1 MSFFEK
7 IKAGLKKTKE
17 NTAANINA
25 VFATFRTVDEELLSD
40 LEDALI
46 LADIG
51 AYTASE
57 AIDELRK
64 QSKLQNLQTKEA
76 VIDCLA
82 KILADKMAPNDG
94 LRLDTK
100 PSVILMVGVNGV
112 GKTTSIG
119 KIGAKLT
126 AQGKKVLF
134 AAADTFRAAAADQL
148 SIWAQ
153 RAGADIVRHS
163 EGADPSAVIFDA
175 LTAAKARGVDV
186 VICDTAGRL
195 HNKQNLMNE
204 LEKMRRV
211 IDRELPGASVET
223 LLVLDATT
231 GQNAISQ
238 AEGFNSVT
246 GLTGLVLT
254 KLDGTAKGGIAIHV
268 SSAMKVPVKF
278 IGVGEQADDLL
289 EFNALEF
296 TRAFF
301 DGRKPGE
308 IRPVSIVTDFICYPE
323 GSVLISCGNTKV
335 ICNAT
340 VEDTVPPFLQGKG
353 RGWVTAEYNMLPRAT
368 ATRTPRDISKLK
380 LNGRAAEIQRLIGR
394 ALRSV
399 VDLEALGE
407 RCITVDC
414 DVIQADGGTR
424 CASITGAFCALV
436 LALDKLKKQGVL
448 NCMPLYSYVAAVS
461 VGIVNDEPACDLDY
475 VEDSGGQVDFNF
487 IMDDEGN
494 IIELQ
499 GTGEERPFSKKEL
512 DDMYLLAQNG
522 IRQLVAAQKQ
532 AVGHLF
538 R

>member
-1 MSFFEK
+1 MSFFDK

-17 NTAANINA
+17 STAANINA
-25 VFATFRTVDEELLSD
+25 VFATFRTVDEDLLSD

-51 AYTASE
+51 AYVAAD
-57 AIDELRK
+57 AIEELRK

-82 KILADKMAPNDG
+82 KILAEKMAPNNG
-94 LRLDTK
+94 LQLNTK

-148 SIWAQ
+148 TIWAQ
-153 RAGADIVRHS
+153 RAGADIVRHA

-175 LTAAKARGVDV
+175 ITAAKARGCDV

-211 IDRELPGASVET
+211 INRELPEASVET

-246 GLTGLVLT
+246 GLTGLVIT

-268 SSAMKVPVKF
+268 SSSMQVPVKY
-278 IGVGEQADDLL
+278 IGVGEQVDDLL
-289 EFNALEF
+289 EFDALDF

-301 DGRKPGE
+301 DEKE
-308 IRPVSIVTDFICYPE
+308 
-323 GSVLISCGNTKV
+323 
-335 ICNAT
+335 
-340 VEDTVPPFLQGKG
+340 
-353 RGWVTAEYNMLPRAT
+353 AE
-368 ATRTPRDISKLK
+368 
-380 LNGRAAEIQRLIGR
+380 
-394 ALRSV
+394 
-399 VDLEALGE
+399 
-407 RCITVDC
+407 
-414 DVIQADGGTR
+414 
-424 CASITGAFCALV
+424 
-436 LALDKLKKQGVL
+436 
-448 NCMPLYSYVAAVS
+448 
-461 VGIVNDEPACDLDY
+461 
-475 VEDSGGQVDFNF
+475 
-487 IMDDEGN
+487 
-494 IIELQ
+494 
-499 GTGEERPFSKKEL
+499 
-512 DDMYLLAQNG
+512 
-522 IRQLVAAQKQ
+522 
-532 AVGHLF
+532 
-538 R
+538 

>member
-1 MSFFEK
+1 MSFFDK

-25 VFATFRTVDEELLSD
+25 VFATFRTVDEDLLSD

-51 AYTASE
+51 AYVAAD
-57 AIDELRK
+57 AIEELRK

-82 KILADKMAPNDG
+82 KILAGKMAPNNG
-94 LRLDTK
+94 LQLNTK

-126 AQGKKVLF
+126 AEGKKVLF

-148 SIWAQ
+148 TIWAQ
-153 RAGADIVRHS
+153 RANADIVRHA

-175 LTAAKARGVDV
+175 ITAAKARGCDV

-211 IDRELPGASVET
+211 ISRALPDASVET

-246 GLTGLVLT
+246 GLTGLVIT

-268 SSAMKVPVKF
+268 SSSMQVPVKY
-278 IGVGEQADDLL
+278 IGVGEQVDDLL
-289 EFNALEF
+289 EFDALDF

-301 DGRKPGE
+301 DQKE
-308 IRPVSIVTDFICYPE
+308 
-323 GSVLISCGNTKV
+323 
-335 ICNAT
+335 
-340 VEDTVPPFLQGKG
+340 
-353 RGWVTAEYNMLPRAT
+353 
-368 ATRTPRDISKLK
+368 
-380 LNGRAAEIQRLIGR
+380 
-394 ALRSV
+394 
-399 VDLEALGE
+399 EA
-407 RCITVDC
+407 
-414 DVIQADGGTR
+414 
-424 CASITGAFCALV
+424 
-436 LALDKLKKQGVL
+436 
-448 NCMPLYSYVAAVS
+448 
-461 VGIVNDEPACDLDY
+461 
-475 VEDSGGQVDFNF
+475 
-487 IMDDEGN
+487 
-494 IIELQ
+494 
-499 GTGEERPFSKKEL
+499 
-512 DDMYLLAQNG
+512 
-522 IRQLVAAQKQ
+522 
-532 AVGHLF
+532 
-538 R
+538 

>member
-64 QSKLQNLQTKEA
+64 QSKLQNLQTKEE

-94 LRLDTK
+94 LRLETK

-278 IGVGEQADDLL
+278 IGVGEQADDLM

-301 DGRKPGE
+301 DEK
-308 IRPVSIVTDFICYPE
+308 
-323 GSVLISCGNTKV
+323 
-335 ICNAT
+335 
-340 VEDTVPPFLQGKG
+340 ED
-353 RGWVTAEYNMLPRAT
+353 A
-368 ATRTPRDISKLK
+368 
-380 LNGRAAEIQRLIGR
+380 
-394 ALRSV
+394 
-399 VDLEALGE
+399 
-407 RCITVDC
+407 
-414 DVIQADGGTR
+414 
-424 CASITGAFCALV
+424 
-436 LALDKLKKQGVL
+436 
-448 NCMPLYSYVAAVS
+448 
-461 VGIVNDEPACDLDY
+461 
-475 VEDSGGQVDFNF
+475 
-487 IMDDEGN
+487 
-494 IIELQ
+494 
-499 GTGEERPFSKKEL
+499 
-512 DDMYLLAQNG
+512 
-522 IRQLVAAQKQ
+522 
-532 AVGHLF
+532 
-538 R
+538 

>member
-25 VFATFRTVDEELLSD
+25 VFATFRTVDEELLAD

-64 QSKLQNLQTKEA
+64 QSKLQNLQTKEE

-100 PSVILMVGVNGV
+100 PSVILMVGVNGG

-301 DGRKPGE
+301 DEK
-308 IRPVSIVTDFICYPE
+308 
-323 GSVLISCGNTKV
+323 
-335 ICNAT
+335 
-340 VEDTVPPFLQGKG
+340 ED
-353 RGWVTAEYNMLPRAT
+353 A
-368 ATRTPRDISKLK
+368 
-380 LNGRAAEIQRLIGR
+380 
-394 ALRSV
+394 
-399 VDLEALGE
+399 
-407 RCITVDC
+407 
-414 DVIQADGGTR
+414 
-424 CASITGAFCALV
+424 
-436 LALDKLKKQGVL
+436 
-448 NCMPLYSYVAAVS
+448 
-461 VGIVNDEPACDLDY
+461 
-475 VEDSGGQVDFNF
+475 
-487 IMDDEGN
+487 
-494 IIELQ
+494 
-499 GTGEERPFSKKEL
+499 
-512 DDMYLLAQNG
+512 
-522 IRQLVAAQKQ
+522 
-532 AVGHLF
+532 
-538 R
+538 

>member
-1 MSFFEK
+1 MSFFDK

-17 NTAANINA
+17 STAANINA
-25 VFATFRTVDEELLSD
+25 VFATFRTVDEDLLSD

-51 AYTASE
+51 AYTASD
-57 AIDELRK
+57 AIEELRK

-82 KILADKMAPNDG
+82 KILAEKMAPNNG
-94 LRLDTK
+94 LQLNTK

-148 SIWAQ
+148 TIWAQ
-153 RAGADIVRHS
+153 RAGADIVRHA

-175 LTAAKARGVDV
+175 ITAAKARGCDV

-211 IDRELPGASVET
+211 INRELPEASVET

-246 GLTGLVLT
+246 GLTGLVIT

-268 SSAMKVPVKF
+268 SSSMQVPVKF
-278 IGVGEQADDLL
+278 IGVGEQVDDLL
-289 EFNALEF
+289 EFDALDF

-301 DGRKPGE
+301 DNKE
-308 IRPVSIVTDFICYPE
+308 
-323 GSVLISCGNTKV
+323 
-335 ICNAT
+335 
-340 VEDTVPPFLQGKG
+340 
-353 RGWVTAEYNMLPRAT
+353 AE
-368 ATRTPRDISKLK
+368 
-380 LNGRAAEIQRLIGR
+380 
-394 ALRSV
+394 
-399 VDLEALGE
+399 
-407 RCITVDC
+407 
-414 DVIQADGGTR
+414 
-424 CASITGAFCALV
+424 
-436 LALDKLKKQGVL
+436 
-448 NCMPLYSYVAAVS
+448 
-461 VGIVNDEPACDLDY
+461 
-475 VEDSGGQVDFNF
+475 
-487 IMDDEGN
+487 
-494 IIELQ
+494 
-499 GTGEERPFSKKEL
+499 
-512 DDMYLLAQNG
+512 
-522 IRQLVAAQKQ
+522 
-532 AVGHLF
+532 
-538 R
+538 

>member
-1 MSFFEK
+1 MSFFDK

-17 NTAANINA
+17 STAANINA
-25 VFATFRTVDEELLSD
+25 VFATFRTVDEDLLSD

-51 AYTASE
+51 AYVAAD
-57 AIDELRK
+57 AIEELRK

-82 KILADKMAPNDG
+82 KILAEKMAPNNG
-94 LRLDTK
+94 LQLDTK
-100 PSVILMVGVNGV
+100 PSVILMVRVNGV

-148 SIWAQ
+148 TIWAQ
-153 RAGADIVRHS
+153 RAGADIVRHA

-175 LTAAKARGVDV
+175 ITAAKARGCDV

-211 IDRELPGASVET
+211 INRELPEASVET

-246 GLTGLVLT
+246 GLTGLVIT

-268 SSAMKVPVKF
+268 SSSMQVPVKF
-278 IGVGEQADDLL
+278 IGVGEQVDDLL
-289 EFNALEF
+289 EFDALDF

-301 DGRKPGE
+301 DNKE
-308 IRPVSIVTDFICYPE
+308 
-323 GSVLISCGNTKV
+323 
-335 ICNAT
+335 
-340 VEDTVPPFLQGKG
+340 
-353 RGWVTAEYNMLPRAT
+353 AE
-368 ATRTPRDISKLK
+368 
-380 LNGRAAEIQRLIGR
+380 
-394 ALRSV
+394 
-399 VDLEALGE
+399 
-407 RCITVDC
+407 
-414 DVIQADGGTR
+414 
-424 CASITGAFCALV
+424 
-436 LALDKLKKQGVL
+436 
-448 NCMPLYSYVAAVS
+448 
-461 VGIVNDEPACDLDY
+461 
-475 VEDSGGQVDFNF
+475 
-487 IMDDEGN
+487 
-494 IIELQ
+494 
-499 GTGEERPFSKKEL
+499 
-512 DDMYLLAQNG
+512 
-522 IRQLVAAQKQ
+522 
-532 AVGHLF
+532 
-538 R
+538 

>member
-64 QSKLQNLQTKEA
+64 QSKLQNLQTKEE

-94 LRLDTK
+94 LRLETK

-301 DGRKPGE
+301 DEK
-308 IRPVSIVTDFICYPE
+308 
-323 GSVLISCGNTKV
+323 
-335 ICNAT
+335 
-340 VEDTVPPFLQGKG
+340 ED
-353 RGWVTAEYNMLPRAT
+353 A
-368 ATRTPRDISKLK
+368 
-380 LNGRAAEIQRLIGR
+380 
-394 ALRSV
+394 
-399 VDLEALGE
+399 
-407 RCITVDC
+407 
-414 DVIQADGGTR
+414 
-424 CASITGAFCALV
+424 
-436 LALDKLKKQGVL
+436 
-448 NCMPLYSYVAAVS
+448 
-461 VGIVNDEPACDLDY
+461 
-475 VEDSGGQVDFNF
+475 
-487 IMDDEGN
+487 
-494 IIELQ
+494 
-499 GTGEERPFSKKEL
+499 
-512 DDMYLLAQNG
+512 
-522 IRQLVAAQKQ
+522 
-532 AVGHLF
+532 
-538 R
+538 

>member
-1 MSFFEK
+1 MSFFDK

-25 VFATFRTVDEELLSD
+25 VFATFRTVDEDLLSD

-51 AYTASE
+51 AYVAAD
-57 AIDELRK
+57 AIEELRK

-82 KILADKMAPNDG
+82 KILADKMAPNNG
-94 LRLDTK
+94 LQLNTK

-126 AQGKKVLF
+126 AEGKKVLF

-148 SIWAQ
+148 TIWAQ
-153 RAGADIVRHS
+153 RANADIVRHA

-175 LTAAKARGVDV
+175 ITAAKARGCDV

-211 IDRELPGASVET
+211 ISRELPDASVET

-246 GLTGLVLT
+246 GLTGLVIT

-268 SSAMKVPVKF
+268 SSSMQVPVKY
-278 IGVGEQADDLL
+278 IGVGEKVDDLL
-289 EFNALEF
+289 EFDALDF

-301 DGRKPGE
+301 DQKE
-308 IRPVSIVTDFICYPE
+308 
-323 GSVLISCGNTKV
+323 
-335 ICNAT
+335 
-340 VEDTVPPFLQGKG
+340 
-353 RGWVTAEYNMLPRAT
+353 
-368 ATRTPRDISKLK
+368 
-380 LNGRAAEIQRLIGR
+380 
-394 ALRSV
+394 
-399 VDLEALGE
+399 EA
-407 RCITVDC
+407 
-414 DVIQADGGTR
+414 
-424 CASITGAFCALV
+424 
-436 LALDKLKKQGVL
+436 
-448 NCMPLYSYVAAVS
+448 
-461 VGIVNDEPACDLDY
+461 
-475 VEDSGGQVDFNF
+475 
-487 IMDDEGN
+487 
-494 IIELQ
+494 
-499 GTGEERPFSKKEL
+499 
-512 DDMYLLAQNG
+512 
-522 IRQLVAAQKQ
+522 
-532 AVGHLF
+532 
-538 R
+538 

>member
-1 MSFFEK
+1 MSFFDK

-17 NTAANINA
+17 STAANLNA
-25 VFATFRTVDEELLSD
+25 VFATFRTVDEDLLSD

-51 AYTASE
+51 AYVASD
-57 AIDELRK
+57 AIEELRK

-82 KILADKMAPNDG
+82 KILAEKMAPNNG
-94 LRLDTK
+94 LQLNTK

-148 SIWAQ
+148 TIWAQ
-153 RAGADIVRHS
+153 RAGADIVRHA

-175 LTAAKARGVDV
+175 ITAAKARGCDV

-211 IDRELPGASVET
+211 INRELPDASVET

-246 GLTGLVLT
+246 GLTGLVIT

-268 SSAMKVPVKF
+268 SSSMQVPVKY
-278 IGVGEQADDLL
+278 IGVGEQVDDLL
-289 EFNALEF
+289 EFDALDF

-301 DGRKPGE
+301 DQKE
-308 IRPVSIVTDFICYPE
+308 
-323 GSVLISCGNTKV
+323 
-335 ICNAT
+335 
-340 VEDTVPPFLQGKG
+340 
-353 RGWVTAEYNMLPRAT
+353 
-368 ATRTPRDISKLK
+368 
-380 LNGRAAEIQRLIGR
+380 
-394 ALRSV
+394 
-399 VDLEALGE
+399 EA
-407 RCITVDC
+407 
-414 DVIQADGGTR
+414 
-424 CASITGAFCALV
+424 
-436 LALDKLKKQGVL
+436 
-448 NCMPLYSYVAAVS
+448 
-461 VGIVNDEPACDLDY
+461 
-475 VEDSGGQVDFNF
+475 
-487 IMDDEGN
+487 
-494 IIELQ
+494 
-499 GTGEERPFSKKEL
+499 
-512 DDMYLLAQNG
+512 
-522 IRQLVAAQKQ
+522 
-532 AVGHLF
+532 
-538 R
+538 

>member
-64 QSKLQNLQTKEA
+64 QSKLQNLQTKEE

-94 LRLDTK
+94 LRLETK

-268 SSAMKVPVKF
+268 SSAMNVPVKF
-278 IGVGEQADDLL
+278 IGVGEQADNLL

-301 DGRKPGE
+301 DEK
-308 IRPVSIVTDFICYPE
+308 
-323 GSVLISCGNTKV
+323 
-335 ICNAT
+335 
-340 VEDTVPPFLQGKG
+340 ED
-353 RGWVTAEYNMLPRAT
+353 A
-368 ATRTPRDISKLK
+368 
-380 LNGRAAEIQRLIGR
+380 
-394 ALRSV
+394 
-399 VDLEALGE
+399 
-407 RCITVDC
+407 
-414 DVIQADGGTR
+414 
-424 CASITGAFCALV
+424 
-436 LALDKLKKQGVL
+436 
-448 NCMPLYSYVAAVS
+448 
-461 VGIVNDEPACDLDY
+461 
-475 VEDSGGQVDFNF
+475 
-487 IMDDEGN
+487 
-494 IIELQ
+494 
-499 GTGEERPFSKKEL
+499 
-512 DDMYLLAQNG
+512 
-522 IRQLVAAQKQ
+522 
-532 AVGHLF
+532 
-538 R
+538 

>member
-1 MSFFEK
+1 MSFFDK

-17 NTAANINA
+17 STAANLNA
-25 VFATFRTVDEELLSD
+25 VFATFRTVDEDLLSD

-51 AYTASE
+51 AYVASD
-57 AIDELRK
+57 AIEELRK

-82 KILADKMAPNDG
+82 KILAGKMAPNNG
-94 LRLDTK
+94 LQLNTK

-126 AQGKKVLF
+126 AEGKKVLF

-148 SIWAQ
+148 TIWAQ
-153 RAGADIVRHS
+153 RANADIVRHA

-175 LTAAKARGVDV
+175 ITAAKARGCDV

-211 IDRELPGASVET
+211 ISRELPDASVET

-246 GLTGLVLT
+246 GLTGLVIT

-268 SSAMKVPVKF
+268 SSSMQVPVKF
-278 IGVGEQADDLL
+278 IGVGEQVDDLL
-289 EFNALEF
+289 EFDALDF

-301 DGRKPGE
+301 DQKE
-308 IRPVSIVTDFICYPE
+308 
-323 GSVLISCGNTKV
+323 
-335 ICNAT
+335 
-340 VEDTVPPFLQGKG
+340 
-353 RGWVTAEYNMLPRAT
+353 
-368 ATRTPRDISKLK
+368 
-380 LNGRAAEIQRLIGR
+380 
-394 ALRSV
+394 
-399 VDLEALGE
+399 EA
-407 RCITVDC
+407 
-414 DVIQADGGTR
+414 
-424 CASITGAFCALV
+424 
-436 LALDKLKKQGVL
+436 
-448 NCMPLYSYVAAVS
+448 
-461 VGIVNDEPACDLDY
+461 
-475 VEDSGGQVDFNF
+475 
-487 IMDDEGN
+487 
-494 IIELQ
+494 
-499 GTGEERPFSKKEL
+499 
-512 DDMYLLAQNG
+512 
-522 IRQLVAAQKQ
+522 
-532 AVGHLF
+532 
-538 R
+538 